1 MLNPTSIEKSSVALA
16 NSCFHESTIFALRY
30 YSSHGYP
37 YFKETADF
45 LQIIRDWFNVV
56 NCKSKFMGQQKID
69 KRRDAVYFDNRHQL
83 EFLQSFYEW
92 LNGWSTLANKRGFS
106 KPTFHHAQVSSLSL
120 IHLANYLLD
129 RKKLS
134 YVLFGHIQSDCIEGR
149 FGWSRQLSG
158 GNYFNSVLQFVQ
170 AEKKIRVKCLV
181 KMGYL
186 MNEVKEIFQSS
197 DDVRTREINIAVDDI
212 LRKISE
218 FDFEFKFIVDSSD
231 EATVYYTEGAIVRCL
246 LRREKCS
253 SCIKLLSNNNET
265 INIKITDIIVESD
278 ERQFLSLCN
287 RGGLTKPS
295 DLVFIACVHSWSLY
309 CFLFDDPELWDIV
322 ISSYNPRKVFTQVYL
337 KELTLS

>member
-1 MLNPTSIEKSSVALA
+1 M
-16 NSCFHESTIFALRY
+16 
-30 YSSHGYP
+30 
-37 YFKETADF
+37 
-45 LQIIRDWFNVV
+45 
-56 NCKSKFMGQQKID
+56 
-69 KRRDAVYFDNRHQL
+69 
-83 EFLQSFYEW
+83 
-92 LNGWSTLANKRGFS
+92 
-106 KPTFHHAQVSSLSL
+106 
-120 IHLANYLLD
+120 LD

-197 DDVRTREINIAVDDI
+197 DDARTREINIAVDDI

-218 FDFEFKFIVDSSD
+218 FDFEFKFMVDSSD
-231 EATVYYTEGAIVRCL
+231 EATVYYTAGAIVRCL
-246 LRREKCS
+246 LRQKKCS
-253 SCIKLLSNNNET
+253 SCIKLNNNET
-265 INIKITDIIVESD
+265 INIKITDRIVESD

-309 CFLFDDPELWDIV
+309 CFLFNDPELWDIV
-322 ISSYNPRKVFTQVYL
+322 ISSYNPREVFTQVYL
-337 KELTLS
+337 KELSLSANTEKMLKEKCDAGCLFKDKIKQIAVAAFNLKAKNYTEEANDAIRDQKNQKKRTHDDSREDYKQFRALRKVKKLTFVQYS